1 MLQSLVLMSL
11 AMTSE
16 AVKCLNI
23 GGQEVT
29 CKEDGTAMQ
38 DKGKDCI
45 HMLTAA
51 GPATMCDADVASGKT
66 LCEAYGSPT
75 TCCEVKGAGKF
86 ICSGGKGFT
95 KKATEDDFKDCSATC
110 NVGGGGSK
118 GESSMSTIG
127 ASLSSSVLLGVS
139 AVLGLH

>member
-1 MLQSLVLMSL
+1 MGSVS
-11 AMTSE
+11 
-16 AVKCLNI
+16 
-23 GGQEVT
+23 GQAVT

-45 HMLTAA
+45 HMMTAA
-51 GPATMCDADVASGKT
+51 GPTTVCDADVASGKT
-66 LCEAYGSPT
+66 LCEAYGTPT
-75 TCCEVKGAGKF
+75 TCCEIKGAGKF

-95 KKATEDDFKDCSATC
+95 KKATEADFKDCSATC
-110 NVGGGGSK
+110 NGGGGGG

-139 AVLGLH
+139 A